1 MSTVEPLT
9 AEEFKKA
16 LPSKVHK
23 SVNQQLID
31 QVNQTLSDPELYETY
46 RDNLLSYGKVMADG
60 KFKITSYLD
69 AVRYVSFKLM
79 GLTNIE
85 SYRRT
90 FPDKIKRFQAQN
102 VEAKQIAAYVTAYHK
117 SKLVSMLMEQTLVP
131 SYVLNQDLYQKA
143 LNVQADLMISAKSEK
158 VRSDAANSILTQLK
172 PPETQKVELEVGVK
186 EDSSIAQL
194 RQATLDLVAEQRK
207 MLQAGAVNAKE
218 IAEKS
223 ILVDVEGETLED

>member
-1 MSTVEPLT
+1 
-9 AEEFKKA
+9 
-16 LPSKVHK
+16 
-23 SVNQQLID
+23 
-31 QVNQTLSDPELYETY
+31 
-46 RDNLLSYGKVMADG
+46 MADG